1 MAQNK
6 VIFLGL
12 ELKMHKYFPPPFL
25 TPMLPKPEAERAQ
38 NKKAHFWLE
47 KIGYNLLIICLY
59 KHNHFQVQAHEL

>member
-1 MAQNK
+1 
-6 VIFLGL
+6 
-12 ELKMHKYFPPPFL
+12 
-25 TPMLPKPEAERAQ
+25 MLPKPEAERAQ